1 MVPTPLILRL
11 RSRPSE
17 IPDRQDVFVVAAGRV
32 VDPGGHPERVNDP
45 GMGTPS
51 REPGDFWS
59 VGHREG
65 PLRRGAGAGGDR
77 GRPAGVGVALLQA
90 EIAELRQAP
99 DLAERTDSL
108 SQLLPGRYFY
118 RRPPVVVHAGG
129 HSGFT
134 TAELMMCRAR
144 TIPSAVSERPFGP
157 PTLRR
162 RSPAPR

>member
-59 VGHREG
+59 VGHRKGHFVEALAQAAIEAA
-65 PLRRGAGAGGDR
+65 LRVSG
-77 GRPAGVGVALLQA
+77 
-90 EIAELRQAP
+90 
-99 DLAERTDSL
+99 
-108 SQLLPGRYFY
+108 LPCSK
-118 RRPPVVVHAGG
+118 RRLPNSDKHP
-129 HSGFT
+129 
-134 TAELMMCRAR
+134 
-144 TIPSAVSERPFGP
+144 I
-157 PTLRR
+157 
-162 RSPAPR
+162 

>member
-1 MVPTPLILRL
+1 MGAWMVPTPLILRL

-32 VDPGGHPERVNDP
+32 VDPGGHPERVDDP

-77 GRPAGVGVALLQA
+77 GRPAGVGVALALCG
-90 EIAELRQAP
+90 
-99 DLAERTDSL
+99 DCRTPTSTRSSRAHRPTLPTASRSL
-108 SQLLPGRYFY
+108 LLPETPSCRTRRWAQRLYDGRADDLPGADY
-118 RRPPVVVHAGG
+118 PV
-129 HSGFT
+129 
-134 TAELMMCRAR
+134 R
-144 TIPSAVSERPFGP
+144 SERAI
-157 PTLRR
+157 LRTAH
-162 RSPAPR
+162 PA